1 MCGIA
6 GIATTDGLRESDLSL
21 VDRMLAVLSHRGP
34 DQQRFV
40 SDRNAAIGARRL
52 AIIDLETGGQPI
64 GNEDGSIQVTQNG
77 EIYNYVE
84 LRELLARLGHQF
96 RTQGDTE
103 TIVHLY
109 EEYGEHFVDHLRG
122 MFAIALWDAP
132 RRRLILVR
140 DRLGKKPLY
149 WRLHEGRLSYGSEL
163 KALLCDP
170 TVPRVVDRVSLARY
184 LQYQYIPAPGTILAG
199 VQKLEPASMLVWEA
213 AGETRVQRY
222 WHLRYVPKVERRPEE
237 EREECL
243 ALLREA
249 VRLRLRSDVPL
260 GLFLSGGMDSS
271 TVLALMAERTARPVM
286 TFTIGFEDAG
296 YDERAHARS
305 IARHFATEHHEEVVR
320 LDAISLLPDLATHY
334 DEPFGDSSA
343 IPTYRVAQ
351 LAARHVRVV
360 LTGDGGDETFGG
372 YGTYRSQLALN
383 RLQVLPVA
391 VRRSVVCGRN
401 LVRGLAGRRLARSDS
416 ITSLEELVSLP
427 ADMRYVRT
435 MSMSD
440 LRLRAR
446 LLRDDAVAD
455 QDEYLLSVMRSGPR
469 GPLDRMLAADT
480 VSYLPDDLLTK
491 MDRATMAHSLE
502 ARAPLLDH
510 RLTEFAATL
519 PPERKL
525 RGKDSKVLLRE
536 VSRKLLPPGFINRPK
551 HGFAVPLGGW
561 FRGPLGDVY
570 RDTVLSPEAILR
582 DHLDQEA
589 AASLLDEHLG
599 GAVDHG
605 RRLWLLLSFELWA
618 RRWLRDQTEVQV

>member
-6 GIATTDGLRESDLSL
+6 GIATTDGLRESDLLL

-34 DQQRFV
+34 DEQRVV

-52 AIIDLETGGQPI
+52 SIIDLETGGQPI

-84 LRELLARLGHQF
+84 LRELLVGLGHRF

-109 EEYGEHFVDHLRG
+109 EEYGERFVDHLRG

-132 RRRLILVR
+132 RSRLILAR

-199 VQKLEPASMLVWEA
+199 IQKLEPASMLVWEA
-213 AGETRVQRY
+213 GDPVLRRY
-222 WHLRYVPKVERRPEE
+222 WPLAYMPKVERRPEE
-237 EREECL
+237 EREQCL

-271 TVLALMAERTARPVM
+271 TVLALMAESSARPVM
-286 TFTIGFEDAG
+286 TFTIGFEDAD
-296 YDERAHARS
+296 YDERDHAR
-305 IARHFATEHHEEVVR
+305 ALACHFATEHHEEVVR

-351 LAARHVRVV
+351 MAARHVRVV

-372 YGTYRSQLALN
+372 YGIYRSQLALN
-383 RLQVLPVA
+383 RLQVLPPA
-391 VRRSVVCGRN
+391 VRRGV
-401 LVRGLAGRRLARSDS
+401 VRGRDFGRRLSGRRSARSDS
-416 ITSLEELVSLP
+416 ITSLQELVSLP

-440 LRLRAR
+440 LRLRTR

-469 GPLDRMLAADT
+469 ATLDRMLAADT

-519 PPERKL
+519 PQVRKI
-525 RGKDSKVLLRE
+525 RGKATKVLLGE
-536 VSRKLLPPGFINRPK
+536 VARTLLPADLVDRPK
-551 HGFAVPLGGW
+551 HGFSVPLDAW
-561 FRGPLGDVY
+561 FRGGLGDVY
-570 RDTVLSPEAILR
+570 RDTVLGPDAVLR
-582 DHLDQEA
+582 DHLDQGP
-589 AASLLDEHLG
+589 AASLLEEHLG

-618 RRWLRDQTEVQV
+618 RRWLAGPVDTAA